1 MTPQPKASSE
11 PKERTERL
19 THAHAHTCEGS
30 GPNGSG
36 PVTVSKKPFAVAIQE
51 SEIQELQTKYRPLDV
66 QTLLPEAAAK
76 CADKYPGGG
85 PMKREFFERYLDRC
99 QEDLPPPG
107 LVEGQR
113 IKAEVLAEA
122 SRDREEFTPEIKD
135 EHRRADLVAGLQH
148 RFPQIN
154 PADLAQRYAQ
164 ECEVSGTLWNDKVF
178 MRRVGE
184 AQAGYE
190 TSLRESRP

>member
-1 MTPQPKASSE
+1 MSPPKGDNESSSRGTMSPPSRGTQMTPQPKASSE

-85 PMKREFFERYLDRC
+85 PMKREFFERYL
-99 QEDLPPPG
+99 
-107 LVEGQR
+107 
-113 IKAEVLAEA
+113 
-122 SRDREEFTPEIKD
+122 
-135 EHRRADLVAGLQH
+135 
-148 RFPQIN
+148 
-154 PADLAQRYAQ
+154 
-164 ECEVSGTLWNDKVF
+164 
-178 MRRVGE
+178 
-184 AQAGYE
+184 
-190 TSLRESRP
+190 